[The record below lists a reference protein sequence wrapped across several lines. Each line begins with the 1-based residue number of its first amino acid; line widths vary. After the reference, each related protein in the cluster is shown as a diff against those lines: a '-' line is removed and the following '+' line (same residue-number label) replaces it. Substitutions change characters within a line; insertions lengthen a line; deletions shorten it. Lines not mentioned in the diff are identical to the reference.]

1 MNFETSQDRVRS
13 SGPGERTA
21 RGASSGPRVTPSRAV
36 RGAGCGPVRRR
47 GGCPVGTTGAG
58 VARIS
63 TRGRGR
69 RLPWGRERVVW
80 RNAMAYA
87 PLQGVD
93 FSRGIS
99 TAWANVVA
107 FVPKF
112 VAFLVI
118 LIVGLLV
125 AKILEKVLDK
135 VLERV
140 GFDRLVE
147 RGGVKQALAR
157 SRYDASGILGRILY
171 YAVVLFTLSTAFGVF
186 GRNPISDYLRAVI
199 AYLPRVFAAVII
211 LVVAAAIA
219 AAVRSLVDNLLGGLS
234 YGPALATLASAA
246 IIFLGIIAGLNQLN
260 VAANVVNALLYAVL
274 AVIVGVV
281 SVAA

>member
-1 MNFETSQDRVRS
+1 M
-13 SGPGERTA
+13 
-21 RGASSGPRVTPSRAV
+21 
-36 RGAGCGPVRRR
+36 
-47 GGCPVGTTGAG
+47 
-58 VARIS
+58 
-63 TRGRGR
+63 
-69 RLPWGRERVVW
+69 GREPVAW
-80 RNAMAYA
+80 RNVVTYA
-87 PLQGVD
+87 PLQAVD

-99 TAWANVVA
+99 TAWANVIA

-112 VAFLVI
+112 LAFLVI
-118 LIVGLLV
+118 LIVGLIV

-147 RGGVKQALAR
+147 RGGVKQALSR

-246 IIFLGIIAGLNQLN
+246 IIGVVVVAVGGGGIGPMAERWR
-260 VAANVVNALLYAVL
+260 ALLARYDEEKPRVQQTASARGEQL
-274 AVIVGVV
+274 KAQAQDTASRLGDDRRGDGG
-281 SVAA
+281 SHPLR

>member
-1 MNFETSQDRVRS
+1 MT
-13 SGPGERTA
+13 
-21 RGASSGPRVTPSRAV
+21 
-36 RGAGCGPVRRR
+36 
-47 GGCPVGTTGAG
+47 
-58 VARIS
+58 
-63 TRGRGR
+63 
-69 RLPWGRERVVW
+69 
-80 RNAMAYA
+80 YA
-87 PLQGVD
+87 PLQAVD

-118 LIVGLLV
+118 LIVGLIV

-246 IIFLGIIAGLNQLN
+246 IIFLGIIAALNQLN

-281 SVAA
+281 VVAVGGGGIGPMAERWRALLARYDEEKPRVQQTASARGEQLKAQARDTASQLGDDDRRGDAGSHPLR

>member
-1 MNFETSQDRVRS
+1 
-13 SGPGERTA
+13 
-21 RGASSGPRVTPSRAV
+21 
-36 RGAGCGPVRRR
+36 
-47 GGCPVGTTGAG
+47 
-58 VARIS
+58 
-63 TRGRGR
+63 
-69 RLPWGRERVVW
+69 
-80 RNAMAYA
+80 MAYA

-118 LIVGLLV
+118 LIVGLIV

-211 LVVAAAIA
+211 LVVAA
-219 AAVRSLVDNLLGGLS
+219 RS
-234 YGPALATLASAA
+234 PPRSARWSTTSS
-246 IIFLGIIAGLNQLN
+246 AGCPTDRRWRPSPPPRSSFW
-260 VAANVVNALLYAVL
+260 
-274 AVIVGVV
+274 G
-281 SVAA
+281 SSPRSTS

>member
-1 MNFETSQDRVRS
+1 
-13 SGPGERTA
+13 
-21 RGASSGPRVTPSRAV
+21 
-36 RGAGCGPVRRR
+36 
-47 GGCPVGTTGAG
+47 
-58 VARIS
+58 
-63 TRGRGR
+63 
-69 RLPWGRERVVW
+69 
-80 RNAMAYA
+80 MAYA
-87 PLQGVD
+87 PLQAVD

-118 LIVGLLV
+118 LIVGLIV

-147 RGGVKQALAR
+147 RGGVKKALAR

-219 AAVRSLVDNLLGGLS
+219 AAVRSL
-234 YGPALATLASAA
+234 
-246 IIFLGIIAGLNQLN
+246 
-260 VAANVVNALLYAVL
+260 
-274 AVIVGVV
+274 
-281 SVAA
+281 